1 MFNILLYKLKKYL
14 YNNDNKMKFNLSSRN
29 GVIMKK
35 TQYVAG
41 IFDGHTYIERRI
53 YEDENGFGNVKING
67 MFFKLKELKHYDI
80 TTYFTGN
87 KPIR

>member
-1 MFNILLYKLKKYL
+1 
-14 YNNDNKMKFNLSSRN
+14 
-29 GVIMKK
+29 MKK

-53 YEDENGFGNVKING
+53 YEDEEGCGNVKING
-67 MFFKLKELKHYDI
+67 MFFKLTELKRFEVS
-80 TTYFTGN
+80 TYYTGN